1 MAKNNQKKTQAK
13 TVMSIDW
20 TAQFDRLAKYAK
32 TKYDYEVIV
41 NESIDYGKI
50 DFNNQEITIKQIY
63 KKELMTYLLLHEIGH
78 VIQTLN
84 TKKYKRRIE
93 EVFEVV
99 SKSSLS
105 FRTTVL
111 YEEIDAWNEAY
122 DLGKRLSVPIDRK
135 RFETY
140 KARCLK
146 TYMTWVLG
154 LNRQSRTVVQKAELQ
169 NQNDHNVHYE
179 VVVIEEDKSEDKLTG
194 LNQYEENTII
204 LLGDNNN
211 KTTD

>member
-1 MAKNNQKKTQAK
+1 M
-13 TVMSIDW
+13 IDW
-20 TAQFDRLAKYAK
+20 SVQFERLAKYAK
-32 TKYDYEVIV
+32 TKYDYDVIV

-146 TYMTWVLG
+146 TYMTWVLC
-154 LNRQSRTVVQKAELQ
+154 LNRQSRTVVQKAEYQ
-169 NQNDHNVHYE
+169 NQNDHNIHYE
-179 VVVIEEDKSEDKLTG
+179 VVIVEEDKTEDKLIG
-194 LNQYEENTII
+194 LDQYEEENKII
-204 LLGDNNN
+204 SCDATTAT
-211 KTTD
+211 TTD